1 MKFDKSP
8 LTFEKQLQKIQNKY
22 DIEINNKELALH
34 YLKHCNYYKLRGYW
48 LYFEQ
53 KKQKATFE
61 DVINLY
67 EFDKKLRNLLLD
79 YIEKIETSVKTNFA
93 YHLSTKYENPF
104 VYLNSKLFIKKEYHQ
119 KAINKLQESF
129 NSSKEIFV
137 THFKTKY
144 KEKLPPIWAAVE
156 LMTLGEVSKWI
167 NNLNNKDRKKI
178 AKVYSFKS
186 PYILSSFLH
195 HITDIRNISAHHS
208 RLWNKTFPS
217 KFEIPKE
224 FLHLLEKD
232 HYKISHTITMMEYM
246 LSSIVLNNVFFEM
259 FVKLVKL
266 HNIPLQYM
274 GFSKEL
280 WKYLNYKYKDKQ

>member
-1 MKFDKSP
+1 
-8 LTFEKQLQKIQNKY
+8 
-22 DIEINNKELALH
+22 
-34 YLKHCNYYKLRGYW
+34 
-48 LYFEQ
+48 
-53 KKQKATFE
+53 
-61 DVINLY
+61 
-67 EFDKKLRNLLLD
+67 
-79 YIEKIETSVKTNFA
+79 
-93 YHLSTKYENPF
+93 
-104 VYLNSKLFIKKEYHQ
+104 
-119 KAINKLQESF
+119 
-129 NSSKEIFV
+129 
-137 THFKTKY
+137 
-144 KEKLPPIWAAVE
+144 
-156 LMTLGEVSKWI
+156 MTLGEISKWI